1 MASSQGRDC
10 SAMARQCEEREA
22 ARIRKA
28 AARHA
33 FPKLAVDRTFR
44 SEALFLQFGGV
55 KSSKRTIWFL

>member
-1 MASSQGRDC
+1 
-10 SAMARQCEEREA
+10 MARQCEEREA

-44 SEALFLQFGGV
+44 SKALFLQKNQIVRLLLFTPPNN
-55 KSSKRTIWFL
+55 SAILS